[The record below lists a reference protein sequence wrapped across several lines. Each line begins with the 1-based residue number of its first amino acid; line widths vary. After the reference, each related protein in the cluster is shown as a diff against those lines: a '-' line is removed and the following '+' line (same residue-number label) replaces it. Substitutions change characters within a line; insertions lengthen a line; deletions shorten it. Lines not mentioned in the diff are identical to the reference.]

1 MKPYVYIA
9 LLSLAACG
17 NSPERNVHKAL
28 QAGNADMEAGRFT
41 EAISAYSTAP
51 EDPRAM
57 FGVGNANHRMAKW
70 PESVAAYNGALQL
83 QADSLKGPAFY
94 NLGTTQARQ
103 AYAADSIS
111 KKAAKDFGGIVIQGN
126 DIAEKVEGIVMRDSL
141 WKHHIQMGKLFDSTL
156 VASKN
161 SLRNALRKDPG
172 DEDAR
177 YNLMVVQNTIEK
189 LKKEEEERR
198 KKNGDDK
205 DKQETKLTAM
215 ALQLVQ
221 RADSLVD
228 RYKFNE
234 ALDVLESGLKRDP
247 SLKKEE
253 DYMKKLET
261 VTDAAKAE

>member
-1 MKPYVYIA
+1 MKPIFYIKFIF
-9 LLSLAACG
+9 LAACG
-17 NSPERNVHKAL
+17 NSPDRAVHKAL
-28 QAGNADMEAGRFT
+28 QAGNAEMDAGRFA
-41 EAISAYSTAP
+41 EAVTAYSTAP
-51 EDPRAM
+51 EDHRAL
-57 FGVGNANHRMAKW
+57 FGIGNANHRMAKW
-70 PESVAAYNGALQL
+70 PESVTAYNGALQM
-83 QADSLKGPAFY
+83 QADSLEGPVFY

-103 AYAADSIS
+103 AYAADSLS

-141 WKHHIQMGKLFDSTL
+141 WKQHIQMGELFDSTL

-161 SLRNALRKDPG
+161 SLRNSLRKDPM

-198 KKNGDDK
+198 KKNGDDQ
-205 DKQETKLTAM
+205 DKQDIKLSAM

-228 RYKFNE
+228 QYKFNE
-234 ALDVLESGLKRDP
+234 ALDVLEGGLKKDP

-261 VTDAAKAE
+261 VTNAAKAE